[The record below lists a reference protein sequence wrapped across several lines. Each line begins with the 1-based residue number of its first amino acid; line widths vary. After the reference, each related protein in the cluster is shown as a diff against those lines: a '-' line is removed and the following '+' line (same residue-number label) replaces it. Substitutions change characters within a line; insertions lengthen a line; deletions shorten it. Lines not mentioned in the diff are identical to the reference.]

1 MYRNR
6 YRKITFFFGR
16 HLLNILILDLILP
29 HIGFRTWS
37 EKSRP
42 SRLGN
47 IARQFRELA
56 IDMGGVL
63 IKVGQFL
70 STRVDV
76 LPPEFINELI
86 GLQDEVPP
94 EDFKAIREVV
104 EIEFSSELEMVFYSI
119 DPTPLAAASLGQ
131 VHKAKLFKSLN
142 QRFGTSPIKSSI
154 NQNRLPDDL
163 ISVVVKIQRPDIEK
177 IIDIDLRALQTVG
190 GWLQRYRPIKR
201 RINLPALLNEFT
213 RILHEEIDY
222 INEGKNAEIFASN
235 FNNVPQVRVPEVIW
249 SHTTKR
255 VLTLEN
261 VWGIKI
267 SDFDGMSK
275 AGVARSDVANLLID
289 TYLKQIF
296 EDGFFHADPHP
307 GNLFINPIPI
317 MPPIPAGNVHRLHN
331 SEVFW
336 QLTFVDFGMAGII
349 PDNMKEG
356 LRELLIGI
364 GTKDISR
371 VIKSYQMMNIIL
383 PGADIDQLKQA
394 GADVFELFWGRN
406 MSELTQVR
414 TEDVIKITKDYRQL
428 IYSLPIQIPQNIIF
442 LGRAIGILSG
452 ICTGLDPEFNL
463 FDHLAPYTQ
472 QLIIEQI
479 KPDPTKI
486 LQDIGSWLNTIYQL
500 PLKLDELTYKLD
512 QGEVSIKIP
521 EVNRQITRVEGAI
534 RAVALS
540 LIFSSLL
547 LGGIQLKIANEDL
560 LAYILFSSALVTGA
574 AWLWGVIRR

>member
-1 MYRNR
+1 MYHNR
-6 YRKITFFFGR
+6 YRRITTFFGR
-16 HLLNILILDLILP
+16 HLLSIVILDLILP

-42 SRLGN
+42 ARLGN

-56 IDMGGVL
+56 IGMGGVL

-76 LPPEFINELI
+76 LPPEFTNELI

-94 EDFKAIREVV
+94 VDFRAIRTLV
-104 EIEFSSELEMVFYSI
+104 EEEFNSELEMIFYSM
-119 DPTPLAAASLGQ
+119 DQTPLAAASLGQ
-131 VHKAKLFKSLN
+131 VHKARLHKSRYQRPGIQTNTLFKKN
-142 QRFGTSPIKSSI
+142 IQPE
-154 NQNRLPDDL
+154 DL
-163 ISVVVKIQRPDIEK
+163 ISVVVKIQRPDIET
-177 IIDIDLRALQTVG
+177 IIDIDLKALQTVG
-190 GWLQRYRPIKR
+190 SWLQRYRPIKK
-201 RINLPALLNEFT
+201 RIDLPALLNEFT
-213 RILHEEIDY
+213 RILYEEIDY
-222 INEGKNAEIFASN
+222 VNEGKNAEIFSSN
-235 FNNVPQVRVPEVIW
+235 FDNVPQVRVPEVIW

-267 SDFDGMSK
+267 SDFEGISR
-275 AGVARSDVANLLID
+275 AGVDRSDVANLLID

-317 MPPIPAGNVHRLHN
+317 MPPIPAGNIHRQQK

-336 QLTFVDFGMAGII
+336 QLTFVDFGMAGKI
-349 PDNMKEG
+349 PDNMKDG
-356 LRELLIGI
+356 LRELLIGV

-371 VIKSYQMMNIIL
+371 IIKSYQMMNILL
-383 PGADIDQLKQA
+383 PGADIDLLEQA
-394 GADVFELFWGRN
+394 GLELFELFWGRN
-406 MSELTQVR
+406 MSELTQVNP
-414 TEDVIKITKDYRQL
+414 EDVIKITKEYRQL

-442 LGRAIGILSG
+442 LGRTIGILSG

-472 QLIIEQI
+472 QLIVSQI

-486 LQDIGSWLNTIYQL
+486 LQDVGIWLNTIYQL
-500 PLKLDELTYKLD
+500 PHKIDKLASKFDR
-512 QGEVSIKIP
+512 GEISVKIP
-521 EVNRQITRVEGAI
+521 EVNTQLIRVENAI
-534 RAVALS
+534 RSIALS
-540 LIFSSLL
+540 LIFASFL
-547 LGGIQLKIANEDL
+547 LGGIQLKIANEDPFAYAL
-560 LAYILFSSALVTGA
+560 LGGA
-574 AWLWGVIRR
+574 IVLGIAWLWGVIRR